1 MVTPYG
7 DYIAFRDAD
16 NLGDYAIACVGI
28 LPFFKYIKIGG
39 KIIKVETKSGL
50 SLIKE
55 AENAYKAGDITKGN
69 QLMNQAVSHG
79 TEVETTVIRQA
90 HSSNAGKGT
99 TEQVTTN
106 NLGSSAHN
114 AANYEKLKLDLNTT
128 ESANNVVESLRN
140 TGQLPPNY
148 VNKTQAVQQGWAPG
162 KALNNTVPGGQIGGD
177 IFHNTTGVLPTSP
190 GRIWYEADIGLSNTM
205 SRSNQQGTRL
215 LYSNDGLLYITTDH
229 YKTATQIGRWK

>member
-1 MVTPYG
+1 MIE
-7 DYIAFRDAD
+7 DWKA
-16 NLGDYAIACVGI
+16 
-28 LPFFKYIKIGG
+28 
-39 KIIKVETKSGL
+39 EGL
-50 SLIKE
+50 SNEEIQSKLLKLNIIDSGI
-55 AENAYKAGDITKGN
+55 APVNVNALLNLYDNGASKDEILAFASAAIFNKLVGKA
-69 QLMNQAVSHG
+69 
-79 TEVETTVIRQA
+79 
-90 HSSNAGKGT
+90 SNAAGKGT

-177 IFHNTTGVLPTSP
+177 IFHNTTGVLPTAPS
-190 GRIWYEADIGLSNTM
+190 RIWYEADIGLSNTM

>member
-1 MVTPYG
+1 MFE
-7 DYIAFRDAD
+7 DWKA
-16 NLGDYAIACVGI
+16 
-28 LPFFKYIKIGG
+28 
-39 KIIKVETKSGL
+39 EGL
-50 SLIKE
+50 SNEEIQSKLLKLNIIDSGI
-55 AENAYKAGDITKGN
+55 APVNVNALLNLYDNGASKDEILAFASAAIFNKLVGKA
-69 QLMNQAVSHG
+69 
-79 TEVETTVIRQA
+79 
-90 HSSNAGKGT
+90 SNAAGKGT

-177 IFHNTTGVLPTSP
+177 IFHNTTGVLPTAP

>member
-1 MVTPYG
+1 MYKSYG
-7 DYIAFRDAD
+7 NLAIDYQTVPQPLR
-16 NLGDYAIACVGI
+16 
-28 LPFFKYIKIGG
+28 LPGQYFDEESRLHYNRHRYYDPHCARYISQDPIGLAG
-39 KIIKVETKSGL
+39 G
-50 SLIKE
+50 
-55 AENAYKAGDITKGN
+55 ENAYSYVANPITWIDPLG
-69 QLMNQAVSHG
+69 LD
-79 TEVETTVIRQA
+79 EVCPGAE
-90 HSSNAGKGT
+90 AGKGT

-177 IFHNTTGVLPTSP
+177 IFHNTTGVLPTAPS
-190 GRIWYEADIGLSNTM
+190 RIWYEADIGLSNTM

>member
-1 MVTPYG
+1 MIE
-7 DYIAFRDAD
+7 DWKA
-16 NLGDYAIACVGI
+16 
-28 LPFFKYIKIGG
+28 
-39 KIIKVETKSGL
+39 EGL
-50 SLIKE
+50 SNEEIQSKLLKLNIIDSGI
-55 AENAYKAGDITKGN
+55 APVNVNALLNLYDNGASKDEILAFASAAIFNKLVGKA
-69 QLMNQAVSHG
+69 
-79 TEVETTVIRQA
+79 
-90 HSSNAGKGT
+90 SNAAGKGT

-177 IFHNTTGVLPTSP
+177 IFHNTTGVLPTAPS
-190 GRIWYEADIGLSNTM
+190 RIWYEAGIGLSNTM

-215 LYSNDGLLYITTDH
+215 LYSNDGLMYITTDH